1 MAKGKRFPPEFRAEA
16 VRLFRMSGRSKVAVA
31 HELGISDKT
40 LGNWVR
46 QAEIDEGSAEGLS
59 TEEKKELRYLK
70 RRVKLLEEEKEIL
83 RKAALF
89 FARETDQPR

>member
-16 VRLFRMSGRSKVAVA
+16 VRLYRMSGRSRVAVA
-31 HELGISDKT
+31 RELGISDKS

-46 QAEIDEGSAEGLS
+46 QADIDEGKAQGLTS
-59 TEEKKELRYLK
+59 EEKKELTYLR

-83 RKAALF
+83 RKASLF
-89 FARETDQPR
+89 FARETDRQR